1 MFKFNCEKCKYHTN
15 DKSNFNKHKN
25 TKKHKKKVE
34 KNEKLPSRTTN
45 DHKMTTND
53 HKMTT
58 KLLKSFRCEY
68 CDKQFSTKA
77 HKRRHEKH
85 YCNYKYD
92 SNFELKIEKMAAR
105 QKKIE
110 EKHEQEKQQLYKQ
123 IEMLIEKAGDT
134 TNNYTTNTA
143 NIQLNGFGKED
154 ISYITSGMLDNMI
167 KYPMTMIPKMIE
179 NTHFHKKHPE
189 NKNIKITNKKDKF
202 IKVFDGKKW
211 VYDNKKDTIKN
222 LIDDKYNILDIYYD
236 EAGHTKMEHFEKKRY
251 NKFQQEYDEQV
262 PRLLNKL
269 TNDVEVS
276 ILNNSEES

>member
-1 MFKFNCEKCKYHTN
+1 TN
-15 DKSNFNKHKN
+15 
-25 TKKHKKKVE
+25 E
-34 KNEKLPSRTTN
+34 
-45 DHKMTTND
+45 HKMNTNE
-53 HKMTT
+53 HKMNT

-68 CDKQFSTKA
+68 CDKTFNTKA
-77 HKRRHEKH
+77 SMRRHEKH
-85 YCNYKYD
+85 YCNYQYD
-92 SNFELKIEKMAAR
+92 STLELKIEKMAAR

-110 EKHEQEKQQLYKQ
+110 EKHDQEKQQLYKQ
-123 IEMLIEKAGDT
+123 IEMLIEKAGDI

-202 IKVFDGKKW
+202 IKVFDGEKW
-211 VYDNKKDTIKN
+211 VYDNKKNTIKN

-236 EAGHTKMEHFEKKRY
+236 EAGHTKMERYEKKRY

-262 PRLLNKL
+262 PKLINKL
-269 TNDVEVS
+269 TSNVEMS